1 MDKEI
6 FEITKRFHD
15 TYEKL
20 SKEYSYETRE
30 DTKIFNINSNNGML
44 MYATVNEIV
53 SPILQQLKEKDEVIN
68 KAVRYIK
75 NNLTIVSILDGKEEY
90 GLNNFK
96 FDYKD
101 LLQILEDK
109 EVK

>member
-1 MDKEI
+1 MLEDLQEH
-6 FEITKRFHD
+6 ITNLVCECK
-15 TYEKL
+15 
-20 SKEYSYETRE
+20 
-30 DTKIFNINSNNGML
+30 ML
-44 MYATVNEIV
+44 E
-53 SPILQQLKEKDEVIN
+53 QQLKKKDEVIE

-109 EVK
+109 EVE